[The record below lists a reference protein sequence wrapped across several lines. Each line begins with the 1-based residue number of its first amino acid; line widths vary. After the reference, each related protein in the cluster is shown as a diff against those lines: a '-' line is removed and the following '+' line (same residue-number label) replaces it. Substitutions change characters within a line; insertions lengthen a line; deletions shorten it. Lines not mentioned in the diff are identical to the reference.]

1 MSKKNHQK
9 NSCDFRVE
17 ILLSDEFKDDY
28 KIVLTFK
35 GEMNLVFDSA
45 NFNFEDKLDKRVVF
59 SSLKELTE
67 GLKEDAIIIE
77 NEAMEFRKF
86 SQMPIGVD
94 FFSTYLFQDDDSIY
108 NIRIEENGEKKI
120 LLNKIFSKEH
130 FYMSKNTLPKK
141 LRLHYIYF
149 VNNKAKHLASN
160 WFQLPKNSEF

>member
-1 MSKKNHQK
+1 
-9 NSCDFRVE
+9 
-17 ILLSDEFKDDY
+17 
-28 KIVLTFK
+28 
-35 GEMNLVFDSA
+35 
-45 NFNFEDKLDKRVVF
+45 
-59 SSLKELTE
+59 
-67 GLKEDAIIIE
+67 
-77 NEAMEFRKF
+77 
-86 SQMPIGVD
+86 MPIGVD